1 MEVLRHL
8 RPHRHLNRLTLAS
21 LVSLTRLVRLVR
33 LARFARGAALGAL
46 AVLTLVAPAEAQRR
60 GRGTPAAPAGPQWP
74 VKVREHVDLWF
85 HGFAL
90 LQDDTS
96 AVPLFDRGYAE
107 RITVAKN
114 ARGLYTPF
122 DSAREDLAARLAARG
137 DPTGV
142 QFIALYFGTWEEMAQ
157 AFDYFLKAE
166 GDPQRSNNRDV
177 QTIIV
182 LLGEYFPRADDR
194 EFARRLLAALSGERE
209 RFHRKWWLSERRSR
223 ELALAAA
230 DSLWQRRWRPSLQ
243 RFLNHTQQQSG
254 DLILSLTL
262 GGEGRALPAG
272 KTANQF
278 AVSWPR
284 TADEADVLLFAFA
297 HEAIGSTAQVAV
309 NDHLT
314 PAQQRAGLGANY
326 VGAGLVRGGAM
337 LVERIEAGMGAR
349 YARWYLRQMGRD
361 APADDASALAAL
373 ASAFPMPGEMLETME
388 RQIALAFTGI

>member
-8 RPHRHLNRLTLAS
+8 RPHGRLNPELFAPLARRGALCALCTLA
-21 LVSLTRLVRLVR
+21 LLTI
-33 LARFARGAALGAL
+33 A
-46 AVLTLVAPAEAQRR
+46 APAEAQRR
-60 GRGTPAAPAGPQWP
+60 AREAAAPAGPQWP

-90 LQDDTS
+90 LQDDTTT
-96 AVPLFDRGYAE
+96 VPLFDRGYAE

-114 ARGLYTPF
+114 TRGLYTPF
-122 DSAREDLAARLAARG
+122 DSAREDLSTRLAARD

-142 QFIALYFGTWEEMAQ
+142 QFVALYFGTWEEMAQ

-166 GDPQRSNNRDV
+166 GDPRRTNNRDV

-182 LLGEYFPRADDR
+182 LLGEYFPRAEDR
-194 EFARRLLAALSGERE
+194 EFARLFLAALAGERE
-209 RFHRKWWLSERRSR
+209 RFHREWWLAERRSR
-223 ELALAAA
+223 EAALAAA
-230 DSLWQRRWRPSLQ
+230 DSLWQREWRPGMQ

-278 AVSWPR
+278 AVAWPR
-284 TADEADVLLFAFA
+284 TAEEADVLLFAFA
-297 HEAIGSTAQVAV
+297 HEAVGSTAQVAV

-314 PAQQRAGLGANY
+314 PAQQRAGIGAGY
-326 VGAGLVRGGAM
+326 SAAGLVRGGAL
-337 LVERIEAGMGAR
+337 LVERIKPGMGAR

-361 APADDASALAAL
+361 APPDDDAALAAL
-373 ASAFPMPGEMLETME
+373 AAAFPMPAEMIDTMQ

>member
-8 RPHRHLNRLTLAS
+8 RSHGRLNRHL
-21 LVSLTRLVRLVR
+21 V
-33 LARFARGAALGAL
+33 ALGAL
-46 AVLTLVAPAEAQRR
+46 ALFTLAAPLDAQRR
-60 GRGTPAAPAGPQWP
+60 GRGATATPTGPPWP
-74 VKVREHVDLWF
+74 VKVREHVDLWL

-90 LQDDTS
+90 LQDDTAS
-96 AVPLFDRGYAE
+96 VPLFDRNYAE
-107 RITVAKN
+107 GITVAKN

-122 DSAREDLAARLAARG
+122 DSAREDLTARLTARS
-137 DPTGV
+137 DMTGA
-142 QFIALYFGTWEEMAQ
+142 QFVALYFGTWEEMAQ

-166 GDPQRSNNRDV
+166 GDPRRTNNRDV

-182 LLGEYFPRADDR
+182 LLGEYFPRAEDR
-194 EFARRLLAALSGERE
+194 EFARRFLAALVGERE
-209 RFHRKWWLSERRSR
+209 RFHREWWLAERRAR
-223 ELALAAA
+223 EPALAAA
-230 DSLWQRRWRPSLQ
+230 DSLWQHEWRPAMQ

-254 DLILSLTL
+254 DLIFSLTL

-284 TADEADVLLFAFA
+284 TADAAEVLLFAFA

-314 PAQQRAGLGANY
+314 PAQQRDGLGARY
-326 VGAGLVRGGAM
+326 AGAGLVRGGAM

-349 YARWYLRQMGRD
+349 YARWYLTQMGRD
-361 APADDASALAAL
+361 APADDAAALTALAA
-373 ASAFPMPGEMLETME
+373 AFPMPAEMLETMG

>member
-8 RPHRHLNRLTLAS
+8 RPHRRLNTSAA
-21 LVSLTRLVRLVR
+21 
-33 LARFARGAALGAL
+33 ARFARRTALCLLATLAFAALA
-46 AVLTLVAPAEAQRR
+46 TPAAAQRR
-60 GRGTPAAPAGPQWP
+60 GRESVAPAGPQWP

-90 LQDDTS
+90 LESDT
-96 AVPLFDRGYAE
+96 ATVPLFDRGYAE

-122 DSAREDLAARLAARG
+122 DSARDDLAARLAARS

-166 GDPQRSNNRDV
+166 GDPRRTNNRDV

-182 LLGEYFPRADDR
+182 LLGEYFPRAEDR
-194 EFARRLLAALSGERE
+194 EFARRFIAALTGERE
-209 RFHRKWWLSERRSR
+209 RFHREWWLAERRSR
-223 ELALAAA
+223 EAALASA
-230 DSLWQRRWRPSLQ
+230 DSLWQRTWRPGLQ
-243 RFLNHTQQQSG
+243 RYLNHTQQQSG

-284 TADEADVLLFAFA
+284 TVDEADVLLFAFA
-297 HEAIGSTAQVAV
+297 HEAVGSTAQVAV

-314 PAQQRAGLGANY
+314 PAQVRAGASARYGA
-326 VGAGLVRGGAM
+326 AGLVRGGAM
-337 LVERIEAGMGAR
+337 LVERIQPGLGAR
-349 YARWYLRQMGRD
+349 YARWYLQQMGREV
-361 APADDASALAAL
+361 PTDDAAALAAL
-373 ASAFPMPGEMLETME
+373 AAAFPMPVEMIETME